1 MLGHVLMSTML
12 GFWVYTKAF
21 SILPAS
27 VATIISTS
35 EILFAAILAAIFLG
49 ERLGIWQILGAALI
63 IMGVVLVSLTK
74 NNIRE

>member
-1 MLGHVLMSTML
+1 MSTML
-12 GFWVYTKAF
+12 GFGVYTKAL

-49 ERLGIWQILGAALI
+49 ETLGGWQNLGAALI
-63 IMGVVLVSLTK
+63 VMGVVLVSLRTK
-74 NNIRE
+74 ESR